1 MTQEKDPYGLEE
13 LAVREEKALQ
23 MGGPDKV
30 ARQHGKGLLTV
41 RERIDGLLDPGS
53 FDEMGRLLHS
63 DLPEAADQTP
73 ADGKVCGFGKIDGR
87 VVFVSG
93 DDVTVKAGS
102 GGRMGG
108 AKVRRWDGLS
118 AQKGYPIIHLGD
130 AGGARLPDIMGSA
143 GMMSMTYPI
152 DGEARDRCVPMIATI
167 MGECYGS
174 PSWIA
179 SISDIVVQV
188 KEKGIMAVAA
198 PRILEIATREV
209 STPEELGGW
218 KLHAYKTGQVDLFA
232 EDEEDCMRLVR
243 RSLSYLPNNSD
254 ELPPVMPCEV
264 PPDKRHEVIYD
275 AVPSNPKRGYDMH
288 NAIKIIFDR
297 DSMLELKP
305 YYDGSLITCF
315 ARMDGHVVGVLANN
329 PMVNAGAMGPGACE
343 KATAF
348 VCLCDS
354 FHIPLVFLHDTPG
367 FLVGKAAE
375 DQKMPLK
382 IMQFIQALQKCTV
395 PRISVVMRKSYG
407 MAHCNMS
414 GGRMGSYMLMAWPT
428 ADVSFMAP
436 DVAVNVVFGGKMQG
450 AEMTDELRQQ
460 FYDELVRGSEPWE
473 AAGLGF
479 VDKIIDPADTRRE
492 LIKALAWARGP
503 AGDRGRSKRLLASWP
518 RMF

>member
-1 MTQEKDPYGLEE
+1 MTQDGDPYRLEE
-13 LAVREEKALQ
+13 LAARKEKALA
-23 MGGPDKV
+23 MGGPEKI

-41 RERIDGLLDPGS
+41 RERIEKLVDPGT
-53 FDEMGRLLHS
+53 FDEVGLLLHS
-63 DLPEAADQTP
+63 DLPDAADQTP
-73 ADGKVCGFGKIDGR
+73 ADGKVCGFGEIDGR
-87 VVFVSG
+87 TVFISG

-108 AKVRRWDGLS
+108 RKMRRWD
-118 AQKGYPIIHLGD
+118 AAAAEKGFPLIHLGD

-152 DGEARDRCVPMIATI
+152 EGEARDRRVPMIATI

-179 SISDIVVQV
+179 AISDIVIQV
-188 KEKGIMAVAA
+188 KGTGIMAVAA
-198 PRILEIATREV
+198 PRILEVATTEIAT
-209 STPEELGGW
+209 PDELGGW
-218 KLHAYKTGQVDLFA
+218 ELHARKTGQVDLFA
-232 EDEEDCMRLVR
+232 EDDEDCLRLAR
-243 RSLSYLPNNSD
+243 LALSYLPDNSD
-254 ELPPVMPCEV
+254 ELPPVVPCDAS
-264 PPDKRHEVIYD
+264 PDARAEILYD
-275 AVPSNPKRGYDMH
+275 VVPSNPKRGYDMH
-288 NAIKIIFDR
+288 NAVKIIMDP

-305 YYDGSLITCF
+305 YYDGSLITCL
-315 ARMDGHVVGVLANN
+315 ARLDGRVVGVLANN

-348 VCLCDS
+348 ICLCDS

-382 IMQFIQALQKCTV
+382 IMQFIQALQKTTV

-414 GGRMGSYMLMAWPT
+414 GGGMGSYMLMAWPT

-450 AEMTDELRQQ
+450 VEMTDEQRRQ

-479 VDKIIDPADTRRE
+479 VDKIIDPANTRKE
-492 LIKALAWARGP
+492 LIKALQYSRGP
-503 AGDRGRSKRLLASWP
+503 KGEHGKSKRLLAGWP

>member
-1 MTQEKDPYGLEE
+1 MTQESDPYGLEE
-13 LAVREEKALQ
+13 LSARKKKALE
-23 MGGPDKV
+23 MGGPEKV

-41 RERIDGLLDPGS
+41 RERIEKLLDPGT
-53 FDEMGRLLHS
+53 FDEVGLLLHS
-63 DLPEAADQTP
+63 DLPEAAEQTP
-73 ADGKVCGFGKIDGR
+73 ADGKITGFGEIDGR
-87 VVFVSG
+87 TVMVSG

-102 GGRMGG
+102 GGRMGV
-108 AKVRRWDGLS
+108 KKTRRWDGF
-118 AQKGYPIIHLGD
+118 ACEKGFPIIHLGD

-152 DGEARDRCVPMIATI
+152 DGEARDRRAPLIATI

-179 SISDIVVQV
+179 AISDVVIQV

-198 PRILEIATREV
+198 PRILEVATREV

-218 KLHAYKTGQVDLFA
+218 ELHARKTGQVDLFA
-232 EDEEDCMRLVR
+232 EDEEDCLRLVR
-243 RSLSYLPNNSD
+243 HTLSYLPNNSD
-254 ELPPVMPCEV
+254 ELPPVVPCDRPRDE
-264 PPDKRHEVIYD
+264 RSEVIYNV
-275 AVPSNPKRGYDMH
+275 VPSNPKRGYDMH

-297 DSMLELKP
+297 DTMLEFKP
-305 YYDGSLITCF
+305 YYDGSLITCL
-315 ARMDGHVVGVLANN
+315 ARLDGHVVGVLANN

-348 VCLCDS
+348 ICLCDS

-375 DQKMPLK
+375 EQKMPLK
-382 IMQFIQALQKCTV
+382 IMQFIVALQQCTV
-395 PRISVVMRKSYG
+395 PRMSVVIRKSYG

-414 GGRMGSYMLMAWPT
+414 GGGMGSDMLMAWPT

-436 DVAVNVVFGGKMQG
+436 DVAVNVVFGGKTKGMEIG
-450 AEMTDELRQQ
+450 EELKQQ
-460 FYDELVRGSEPWE
+460 FHDELVRGSEPWE

-479 VDKIIDPADTRRE
+479 VDKIIDPADTRKE
-492 LIKALAWARGP
+492 LIRALEYARGP
-503 AGDRGRSKRLLASWP
+503 GGDRGKSKRLLAGWP
-518 RMF
+518 RML

>member
-1 MTQEKDPYGLEE
+1 MAKESDPYGIEE
-13 LAVREEKALQ
+13 MAAREAKARE
-23 MGGPDKV
+23 MGGADKV
-30 ARQHGKGLLTV
+30 ARQHDKGLMTV
-41 RERIDGLLDPGS
+41 RERVDKLLDPGT
-53 FDEMGRLLHS
+53 FDEMGLLLHS
-63 DLPEAADQTP
+63 DLPDAADKTP
-73 ADGKVCGFGKIDGR
+73 ADGKVCGFGTIDGR
-87 VVFVSG
+87 TVLVTG

-102 GGRMGG
+102 GGRMGTRK
-108 AKVRRWDGLS
+108 ARRWSGL
-118 AQKGYPIIHLGD
+118 AHKKGIPIINLGD
-130 AGGARLPDIMGSA
+130 AGGARLPDIMGSD

-152 DGEARDRCVPMIATI
+152 DGEGRNRTVPQIATI

-174 PSWIA
+174 PSWTA
-179 SISDIVVQV
+179 AVSDIVIQV

-198 PRILEIATREV
+198 PRILEVATREI
-209 STPEELGGW
+209 STPDELGGW
-218 KLHAYKTGQVDLFA
+218 QLHAKKTGQVDLFA
-232 EDEEDCMRLVR
+232 EDEEDCLRLVR
-243 RSLSYLPNNSD
+243 HSLSYLPNNSS
-254 ELPPVMPCEV
+254 ELPPVVPCDV

-288 NAIKIIFDR
+288 TAIKIIFDR
-297 DSMLELKP
+297 DTMLELKP
-305 YYDGSLITCF
+305 YYDGSLIICL
-315 ARMDGHVVGVLANN
+315 ARLDGHVVGVLANN

-348 VCLCDS
+348 ICLCDS

-395 PRISVVMRKSYG
+395 PRLSVVIRKSYG

-414 GGRMGSYMLMAWPT
+414 GGGMGSDILMAWPS

-450 AEMTDELRQQ
+450 AEINEELRQQ
-460 FYDELVRGSEPWE
+460 FHDELVRGSEPWE

-479 VDKIIDPADTRRE
+479 VDKVIDPADTRLE
-492 LIKALAWARGP
+492 LIKALKWARGP
-503 AGDRGRSKRLLASWP
+503 AGDRGMSKRLLAGWP

>member
-1 MTQEKDPYGLEE
+1 MTQDTDPYGLDE
-13 LAVREEKALQ
+13 LAARKKKALE

-30 ARQHGKGLLTV
+30 ARQHAKGLLTI
-41 RERIDGLLDPGS
+41 RERIDKLLDPET
-53 FDEMGRLLHS
+53 FDEVGLLLHS
-63 DLPEAADQTP
+63 DLPEAAEQTP
-73 ADGKVCGFGKIDGR
+73 ADGKVCGFGEIDGR
-87 VVFVSG
+87 TIMVSG

-102 GGRMGG
+102 GGRMGT
-108 AKVRRWDGLS
+108 AKVRKWDEV
-118 AQKGYPIIHLGD
+118 AARKGYPIIHLGD

-152 DGEARDRCVPMIATI
+152 DGDARDRVVPLIATI

-179 SISDIVVQV
+179 AISDIVIQV

-218 KLHAYKTGQVDLFA
+218 ELHARKTGQVDLFA
-232 EDEEDCMRLVR
+232 EDEEDCLRLVR

-254 ELPPVMPCEV
+254 ELPPVVECERS
-264 PPDKRHEVIYD
+264 PDERVEVICD

-288 NAIKIIFDR
+288 NAIKIISDP

-305 YYDGSLITCF
+305 HYDGSLIICL
-315 ARMDGHVVGVLANN
+315 ARLDGHVIGILANN

-343 KATAF
+343 KGTAF
-348 VCLCDS
+348 ICLCDS

-367 FLVGKAAE
+367 FLVGKSAE

-382 IMQFIQALQKCTV
+382 IMQFIQALQKCSV
-395 PRISVVMRKSYG
+395 PRMSVVMRKSYG

-414 GGRMGSYMLMAWPT
+414 GGKMGSDMLMAWPT

-436 DVAVNVVFGGKMQG
+436 DVAVNVVFGGKVRDDD
-450 AEMTDELRQQ
+450 MTDDLRKQ

-479 VDKIIDPADTRRE
+479 IDKIIDPADTRKE
-492 LIKALAWARGP
+492 LIRALARARGP
-503 AGDRGRSKRLLASWP
+503 KGDRGRSRRLLAGWP